1 MPRILLTTL
10 VLLLLLIMTAALL
23 VPLVVDED
31 KLLEIAATA
40 LKDQTGATL
49 TVAGDI
55 QFSLL
60 PTLEISL
67 ADAAITLP
75 QKQQPN
81 LRAGLLQIGVRLLPL
96 IGGDIEIDSI
106 VLNQIRARIES
117 GADENKVDTTA
128 LSNEELDAFYA
139 KRRSSLTT
147 SGETIG
153 AALMV
158 PAALRVN
165 RLTIN
170 DAQLDFI
177 DPTADA
183 PNRVEIVRLHAR
195 RLNLDGGAIP
205 VEATVLL
212 VGDQPLELSLNG
224 DIRLDQAQ
232 HKVTLEEFKL
242 ALTGATADPFE
253 LLTSGVIDLE
263 RQTADLQLAKFRR
276 HARKRDCAL
285 RRPGEPVDRQCH
297 APESVGSGPTV
308 IGWTT
313 SDQ

>member
-10 VLLLLLIMTAALL
+10 VLLLLLTVAATLL
-23 VPLVVDED
+23 VPLLVDED

-49 TVAGDI
+49 TVAGDV

-96 IGGDIEIDSI
+96 INGDIEVDSI

-117 GADENKVDTTA
+117 GAEENKVDTTA

-139 KRRSSLTT
+139 KRRSSLTK

-177 DPTADA
+177 DPIADA

-195 RLNLDGGAIP
+195 SLNLDGGAIP
-205 VEATVLL
+205 LEATVLWWETN
-212 VGDQPLELSLNG
+212 P
-224 DIRLDQAQ
+224 
-232 HKVTLEEFKL
+232 
-242 ALTGATADPFE
+242 
-253 LLTSGVIDLE
+253 
-263 RQTADLQLAKFRR
+263 
-276 HARKRDCAL
+276 
-285 RRPGEPVDRQCH
+285 
-297 APESVGSGPTV
+297 
-308 IGWTT
+308 
-313 SDQ
+313 